1 MNDTDTQLVVQNNL
15 GIPVRILDIDV
26 IKSCTQP
33 LRGTLFYAPGQA
45 AVETI
50 QLGFNLDSPDSD
62 ARKIDGENLTNSDP
76 HYFADYTVLIAPG
89 AQQVFNLFA
98 QTSNHACVFRYQA
111 TVLEGV
117 KKVYQTIG
125 DGPEPFRVTGEYQAF
140 SKYSV
145 IYAGGLLSSYRDGR
159 FVRVNPKTY
168 EG

>member
-1 MNDTDTQLVVQNNL
+1 M
-15 GIPVRILDIDV
+15 
-26 IKSCTQP
+26 
-33 LRGTLFYAPGQA
+33 
-45 AVETI
+45 
-50 QLGFNLDSPDSD
+50 
-62 ARKIDGENLTNSDP
+62 
-76 HYFADYTVLIAPG
+76 
-89 AQQVFNLFA
+89 
-98 QTSNHACVFRYQA
+98 
-111 TVLEGV
+111 